1 MSGSNELVLW
11 LHEYKMAALSSV
23 LEEQGS
29 TVEKRMQEAL
39 LDLYAELVPQEVQQ
53 EIRTRI
59 DTEYAAEQAAIEA
72 AKQYAVFCVRAD
84 GTEQF
89 FQSGQS
95 EDFLVIGKF
104 LRQYLREAS
113 ESGAAELKKAF
124 PDLTPVSDGQYSQM
138 VISHLEHVG
147 NVTGVFELDFDKREV
162 STIGVGGKWQTYS
175 MKDVSSAVH
184 FAYRKSSLLPEQ
196 YNDRFE
202 ARLSG
207 KAYPSAGHLSAQ
219 DVSFKDEIYE
229 MDGLLNFYMDTS
241 FDVDEVLGM
250 QGSAAPNGGWINIY
264 ANYDITA
271 EQVCDT
277 LEIVLHCGDGSDKEM
292 SYPLNTVEKMVL
304 LQRMDAYC
312 RQQTGQSL
320 TEYSAQLMAEMQ
332 ESHGPVAPQM

>member
-1 MSGSNELVLW
+1 MSGDVQMELW

-29 TVEKRMQEAL
+29 SVEERMQEML
-39 LDLYAELVPQEVQQ
+39 IDLYSEMVPYEVQQ

-59 DTEYAAEQAAIEA
+59 DAEQAAEKAAIEA
-72 AKQYAVFCVRAD
+72 ARQYTVFCVRAD
-84 GTEQF
+84 STEQF
-89 FQSGQS
+89 FQSAQS
-95 EDFLVIGKF
+95 EDFLEIGKF
-104 LRQYLREAS
+104 LRRYLREAP
-113 ESGAAELKKAF
+113 ESGTAELRKSF
-124 PDLTPVSDGQYSQM
+124 PDMTPISDGQYSQM
-138 VISHLEHVG
+138 VISRLENIG
-147 NVTGVFELDFDKREV
+147 KVTDVFELDFDKREV
-162 STIGVGGKWQTYS
+162 STVGIGGKWQTYS
-175 MKDVSSAVH
+175 MKDVSAAVY
-184 FAYRKSSLLPEQ
+184 FAYHKSGLLPAQ

-202 ARLSG
+202 NKLSG

-250 QGSAAPNGGWINIY
+250 QGSASKNGGWINIY
-264 ANYDITA
+264 ANYDMTA

-292 SYPLNTVEKMVL
+292 SYPLNTVEKMVI

-312 RQQTGQSL
+312 QQQTGQSL
-320 TEYSAQLMAEMQ
+320 TEYSAQMMAEMQ
-332 ESHGPVAPQM
+332 EAQGPVAPQM